1 MAMLGGKRDEP
12 ANVTRLKAQEFHT
25 VLAREARFSG
35 KLTFEGVVRIDG
47 KFDGEVFTDD
57 LLVIGSGAEVKA
69 NLNVGSAEISG
80 TVEGEIR
87 ASTSVELK
95 APARVK
101 GTIITPAL
109 VVERGVTFDGH
120 CQMST
125 VAGSEK
131 ASARPASVPPP
142 VPDKSGT

>member
-1 MAMLGGKRDEP
+1 MFPAMAMLGGKRDEP

-80 TVEGEIR
+80 LVEGEIR
-87 ASTSVELK
+87 ATTSVELK
-95 APARVK
+95 APAKVK

-109 VVERGVTFDGH
+109 VVERGVTFDGT
-120 CQMST
+120 CQMS
-125 VAGSEK
+125 GQGGGDKPSM
-131 ASARPASVPPP
+131 RPAPPLP
-142 VPDKSGT
+142 ADA